1 MKESGYYPPGAEF
14 NSSAP
19 FNEKS
24 KSLVNL
30 EVTISVTL
38 SKTVTIQVE
47 DYSEEVEK
55 DEEGFTYVNIDTS
68 ECNLKEAVLNQVT
81 LPQEVFKDWIVDD
94 FEVIEG

>member
-1 MKESGYYPPGAEF
+1 MRESGYYPPGAEF
-14 NSSAP
+14 DDSAP

-24 KSLVNL
+24 NSPINL
-30 EVTISVTL
+30 KVTVSVTL

-47 DYSEEVEK
+47 DYTEEAEK

-68 ECNLKEAVLNQVT
+68 ECNLKEAVLKQVN

-94 FEVIEG
+94 FEVIEE

>member
-19 FNEKS
+19 FNEKP

-94 FEVIEG
+94 FEVIEE

>member
-47 DYSEEVEK
+47 DYNEEVEK

-68 ECNLKEAVLNQVT
+68 ECNLKGAVLNQVN
-81 LPQEVFKDWIVDD
+81 LPQNIFKDWIVDD

>member
-1 MKESGYYPPGAEF
+1 MGSSYYPAGAEF

-68 ECNLKEAVLNQVT
+68 ECNLKEAVLNQVN

-94 FEVIEG
+94 FEVIEE

>member
-68 ECNLKEAVLNQVT
+68 ECNLKEAVLSQVD

>member
-68 ECNLKEAVLNQVT
+68 ECNLKEAVLNQVD

>member
-24 KSLVNL
+24 KSLVSL

-68 ECNLKEAVLNQVT
+68 ECNLKEAVLNQVN

>member
-47 DYSEEVEK
+47 DYSEEAEK

-68 ECNLKEAVLNQVT
+68 ECNLKEAVLSQVN

>member
-68 ECNLKEAVLNQVT
+68 ECNLKEAVLSQVN

>member
-1 MKESGYYPPGAEF
+1 MKESGYYPPGAES

-68 ECNLKEAVLNQVT
+68 ECNLKEAVLSQVN

>member
-1 MKESGYYPPGAEF
+1 MKESGYYPQGAEF

-47 DYSEEVEK
+47 DYIEEVEK

-68 ECNLKEAVLNQVT
+68 ECNLKEAVLNQVN

-94 FEVIEG
+94 FEVIED

>member
-68 ECNLKEAVLNQVT
+68 ECNLKEAVLNQVN

>member
-55 DEEGFTYVNIDTS
+55 DEEGLTYVNIDTS

-81 LPQEVFKDWIVDD
+81 LPQEVFKDWIIDD